1 MTENKTFV
9 SARHQISIALCLAS
23 MTSSVLAQNTASPMP
38 AEVEQAFREVV
49 NNAASFESR
58 SKYATLLVRAG
69 NFEGGIAALEG
80 LLVSPDAPASIRV
93 ELGVLYF
100 RLGSYA
106 ISESYLRAALDDPRL
121 EPNLKSQAET
131 LLHDVVQRNK
141 ASRLSGRLMI
151 GLRTQSN
158 PTSAT
163 SNTQVYFLGAP
174 VARGKDAGPKA
185 DVDTHFWGEV
195 DHVLDFDKQNEASLV
210 TSLVAY
216 ASHYNSVDSYTKQV
230 GYKPFDLTILA
241 GSTGIRFR
249 PMPATELLI
258 RPHLIAGAVM
268 ANGSPHFT
276 NTGFGLDGDYRSSE
290 SVAWSGAYENTKLA
304 FSSRE
309 DMPSVALQGGNRQ
322 TVRVS
327 AAIEMAPGRFL
338 ITELGYADMDGNVS
352 YSAYREPHLQFSYL
366 FSYAPLVGSS
376 TLPWTTTASVTATRK
391 DYRGPDPIAQPKNA
405 RQDAGWRAS
414 LIQNMPLN
422 RDLSLQ
428 FQLDYSDTS
437 SNIPNFS
444 NTNSS
449 GTVAVIWKY

>member
-1 MTENKTFV
+1 
-9 SARHQISIALCLAS
+9 
-23 MTSSVLAQNTASPMP
+23 
-38 AEVEQAFREVV
+38 
-49 NNAASFESR
+49 
-58 SKYATLLVRAG
+58 
-69 NFEGGIAALEG
+69 
-80 LLVSPDAPASIRV
+80 
-93 ELGVLYF
+93 
-100 RLGSYA
+100 
-106 ISESYLRAALDDPRL
+106 
-121 EPNLKSQAET
+121 
-131 LLHDVVQRNK
+131 
-141 ASRLSGRLMI
+141 
-151 GLRTQSN
+151 
-158 PTSAT
+158 
-163 SNTQVYFLGAP
+163 
-174 VARGKDAGPKA
+174 
-185 DVDTHFWGEV
+185 
-195 DHVLDFDKQNEASLV
+195 
-210 TSLVAY
+210 
-216 ASHYNSVDSYTKQV
+216 
-230 GYKPFDLTILA
+230 
-241 GSTGIRFR
+241 
-249 PMPATELLI
+249 
-258 RPHLIAGAVM
+258 M